1 MDMEMSTRVNIR
13 IRPLAQTGLSMI
25 EALIAAALLLVIAAG
40 ILPLFSQAIVNNQS
54 GSESSSVSNMA
65 RSQVEELYQLPFNHA
80 QLTPVSGSELSIASY
95 YSFNDEVW
103 KTGEAPLD
111 GSDPALWER
120 TAIVRQYSVSA
131 LEDNLLDSA
140 EALEAGAPPGQ
151 VHFKEIEVTANGT
164 RTGGPL
170 GPSRI
175 IAVRML
181 KSQ

>member
-1 MDMEMSTRVNIR
+1 MDMELSIR
-13 IRPLAQTGLSMI
+13 AQGRFPYRRQKGLSMI
-25 EALIAAALLLVIAAG
+25 EALIAAALLLIIAVG

-65 RSQVEELYQLPFNHA
+65 RTQVEELFQLTFNDP
-80 QLTPVSGSELSIASY
+80 QLTPTSGTELTIQSY
-95 YSFNDEVW
+95 YSMADRIW
-103 KTGEAPLD
+103 RPGAAPVD

-120 TAIVRQYSVSA
+120 TAIVRQYNVNSLDDQL
-131 LEDNLLDSA
+131 LEPA
-140 EALEAGAPPGQ
+140 EALPAGAPPGQ

-170 GPSRI
+170 GPSRR